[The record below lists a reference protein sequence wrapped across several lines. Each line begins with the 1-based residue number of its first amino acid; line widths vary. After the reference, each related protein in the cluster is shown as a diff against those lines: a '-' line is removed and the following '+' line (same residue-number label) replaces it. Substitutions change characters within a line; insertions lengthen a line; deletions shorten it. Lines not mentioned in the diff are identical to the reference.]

1 MELKE
6 WLGEENQLGQDIWKL
21 KYQQNEESF
30 DEWLNRVSG
39 GNQHVRQLI
48 VEKKFL
54 FGGRIL
60 SNRGMYKFG
69 RKVT

>member
-30 DEWLNRVSG
+30 DEWLDRVSG
-39 GNQHVRQLI
+39 GNEHVRQLI
-48 VEKKFL
+48 VEKKF
-54 FGGRIL
+54 
-60 SNRGMYKFG
+60 
-69 RKVT
+69 